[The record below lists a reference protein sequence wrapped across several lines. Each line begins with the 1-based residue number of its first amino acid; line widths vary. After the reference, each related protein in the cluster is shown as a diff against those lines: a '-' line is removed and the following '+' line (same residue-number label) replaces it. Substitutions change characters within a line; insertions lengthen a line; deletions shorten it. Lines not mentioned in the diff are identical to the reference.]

1 MNLTQQEV
9 MRVVN
14 RYIGVSGGYLG
25 DFSYRTHADFYP
37 EYCGLDID
45 PYAYE
50 GTTRERFIQI
60 LSTQPPRNQAKIL
73 RGVIERLGENDETD
87 PARLRLRREMQ
98 TWIARLKEAPAVE
111 LDTPARTRDVVV
123 RALAD
128 ADELIRTNGATSAVD
143 RIHTA
148 LHGHILALCEAA
160 SIEVDRE
167 TTIARSLRLLRENHP
182 ALAASGP
189 RADDLSRV
197 LGGMATVLDA
207 LNPLRNNASV
217 AHPNKELLDE
227 PEAHLAI
234 NAARTVFAFL
244 DTKLSDSS

>member
-1 MNLTQQEV
+1 M
-9 MRVVN
+9 
-14 RYIGVSGGYLG
+14 SGGYLG

-37 EYCGLDID
+37 EYCDLAID
-45 PYAYE
+45 PNDYE

-60 LSTQPPRNQAKIL
+60 LSSQPPRDQAKIL
-73 RGVIERLGENDETD
+73 RGAIERFGAMDETD
-87 PARLRLRREMQ
+87 PGRVRLRQELQ
-98 TWIARLKEAPAVE
+98 SWIARLAEATAVE
-111 LDTPARTRDVVV
+111 LDTPAHTRDVVV

-148 LHGHILALCEAA
+148 LHGHILALCDAA
-160 SIEVDRE
+160 GIEVDRE
-167 TTIARSLRLLRENHP
+167 TTMSRALKLLRQGHP
-182 ALAASGP
+182 ALAATGP
-189 RADDLSRV
+189 RAEDVTRV
-197 LGGMATVLDA
+197 LGAMATVLDA

-217 AHPNKELLDE
+217 AHPNEELLDG

-244 DTKLSDSS
+244 DAKLGDSSQTTSAD